1 MQVKFAQEVAAY
13 VSERT
18 WSEDQVVRQLKNG
31 KIILKFT
38 ARSRPEV
45 VSWVLSFGRHALL
58 LKPKD
63 LREDLISVIEAMQG
77 QYQGRK

>member
-31 KIILKFT
+31 KIILEFT

-45 VSWVLSFGRHALL
+45 VSWVLSFGRHAL
-58 LKPKD
+58 
-63 LREDLISVIEAMQG
+63 
-77 QYQGRK
+77 